1 MSYLHKFGPNDVFF
15 NTLETHPSYEFTMY
29 SGSAY
34 LNNESFRGGNIP
46 TGSISLYELNV
57 NRISASLGGQPYPYQ
72 QGDRTPLT
80 PFNWT
85 FYVQSFMVKDGNYL
99 TFKNTTLS
107 ESARQDYGTFL
118 EGKYPLTSS
127 IEREY
132 IFPNALPRKHDA
144 FEVGVD
150 GLAREQE
157 TDIYFRRRKRMIAL
171 SNTIN
176 DYKRYSPVFDY
187 NIFTSSNDGYSTG
200 TGLVTGAVNLL
211 SVPAIMIGSGI
222 ERGSVSLKFYYTG
235 SLLDEAKDIRQ
246 NGELVSTMGNASGTV
261 VGMVLYDQGFVLLTS
276 SAPIGPNDG
285 ETTNQFARDAY
296 TGTRVSTGVA
306 QQDVASWLYFGS
318 YRSGAL
324 GQRHGTQEN
333 RNYYPSASLW
343 KMSFRGTSKIPTT
356 TMFAAAKAGEVNNSQ
371 NPTWVS
377 SSHANWQET
386 FFYDSSSYIE
396 PKEVP
401 LKNTIQSPYC
411 NYEEGFEKQVFI
423 SKIGIY
429 DDEKNLLAVAK
440 LANPVRKK
448 ESESFTFKL
457 KMDF

>member
-1 MSYLHKFGPNDVFF
+1 MSYLHKFGINDVFF

-57 NRISASLGGQPYPYQ
+57 NRISASDGQYD

-80 PFNWT
+80 PYNWT
-85 FYVQSFMVKDGNYL
+85 YYVQSFMVKDGNYL

-107 ESARQDYGTFL
+107 QSARQDYGTFL

-144 FEVGVD
+144 FVPGID
-150 GLAREQE
+150 GLAREQD

-176 DYKRYSPVFDY
+176 DYRRYSPVFDY
-187 NIFTSSNDGYSTG
+187 NVFTSSNDGYSTG

-211 SVPAIMIGSGI
+211 SIPSVIFGSGI

-261 VGMVLYDQGFVLLTS
+261 VGMVLYDQGFIMLTS
-276 SAPIGPNDG
+276 SALVGGAP
-285 ETTNQFARDAY
+285 FARDAY
-296 TGTRVSTGVA
+296 TGTRVAQGDA
-306 QQDVASWLYFGS
+306 QQDTASWLYFGS
-318 YRSGAL
+318 YLSGAH
-324 GQRHGTQEN
+324 GHRHDGTDP

-343 KMSFRGTSKIPTT
+343 KMSFRGTNKIPTT
-356 TMFAAAKAGEVNNSQ
+356 TMFAAARSGEVNNSQ

-429 DDEKNLLAVAK
+429 DDEKNLIAVAK